1 MSARGGAV
9 EEDAGCCS
17 RWGEQ
22 RGVSSKA
29 LQIELPYDPVIPLVG
44 IHPKDMKTLIRKDT
58 RIPVLQ
64 HYRPEPSYGNSQVS
78 ISR

>member
-22 RGVSSKA
+22 CGVSSKT
-29 LQIELPYDPVIPLVG
+29 LQIELPYDPVIPPVG

-58 RIPVLQ
+58 RIPVFTAALATRAKLWKQ
-64 HYRPEPSYGNSQVS
+64 PSVH
-78 ISR
+78 